1 MFAAT
6 TTALSA
12 VVVVVGLGLARW
24 ARCREALEPSI
35 KRARLLAR
43 RHSPAK
49 GHGPLFCLFPQRLA
63 LVLFFA
69 ALSNTV
75 VAGAPTSQPAP
86 RIVSRCEVFRYSRAD
101 PYDLQN
107 LYGFNHAPSVVR
119 LSDGRL
125 CAAWFSGPFE
135 ASVHQV
141 IFGCYSSDEGA
152 TWSAGQVLQDTPHT
166 SDFDPAFVADADQTW
181 LFYTVGRWNRYPFV
195 GPHGRE
201 AEEVGV
207 KSFKLM
213 SRSTVDG
220 GRTWSEPR
228 RMLDVTGHGEV
239 LKSTD
244 RGKTWKLSGH
254 VAPPGKVGAAE
265 PTIAELSGGRV
276 LMAVR
281 SNDGFLWMSTS
292 SDRGE
297 TWSEPH
303 KTDLIASASSHNL
316 FRLAD
321 GRIALTRDECP
332 PAKRTLLTM
341 RISGDEGATWGDP
354 LTLAELKDPPDQ
366 KDLWSQEVCYPS
378 VAQLPDGTLVVV
390 WAWIEMSPDSQR
402 GVIESARVSV
412 PKQ

>member
-1 MFAAT
+1 MFRHFSQ
-6 TTALSA
+6 LS
-12 VVVVVGLGLARW
+12 
-24 ARCREALEPSI
+24 
-35 KRARLLAR
+35 
-43 RHSPAK
+43 
-49 GHGPLFCLFPQRLA
+49 A
-63 LVLFFA
+63 LVLCFA
-69 ALSNTV
+69 VSSNAIAV
-75 VAGAPTSQPAP
+75 SAPTSQPAP
-86 RIVSRCEVFRYSRAD
+86 RIVSRSEVFRYSRAD

-107 LYGFNHAPSVVR
+107 QFGFNHAPSIVR
-119 LSDGRL
+119 FSDGRL

-152 TWSAGQVLQDTPHT
+152 TWSAGQILQDTPHT
-166 SDFDPAFVADADQTW
+166 SDFDPAFVTDGDETW

-201 AEEVGV
+201 AQEVGV

-228 RMLDVTGHGEV
+228 RMLDVTGHGCRSNGIRLSSGELLLPVYNFEPPYVSEV
-239 LKSTD
+239 LRSTD
-244 RGKTWKLSGH
+244 RGKTWKLAGH
-254 VAPPGKVGAAE
+254 VAPPEKVGAAE

-281 SNDGFLWMSTS
+281 SNDGFLWTSTS
-292 SDRGE
+292 PDRGE

-303 KTDLIASASSHNL
+303 KSDLIASASSHNL

-321 GRIALTRDECP
+321 GRIALTRDEC
-332 PAKRTLLTM
+332 AASKRTLLTM
-341 RISGDEGATWGDP
+341 RISADDGNTWGEP
-354 LTLAELKDPPDQ
+354 LSIAELKDPPDN

-378 VAQLPDGTLVVV
+378 VTQLPDGSLIVV
-390 WAWIEMSPDSQR
+390 WAWIEMSPDFQR
-402 GVIESARVSV
+402 GVIESARIAV
-412 PKQ
+412 PRD